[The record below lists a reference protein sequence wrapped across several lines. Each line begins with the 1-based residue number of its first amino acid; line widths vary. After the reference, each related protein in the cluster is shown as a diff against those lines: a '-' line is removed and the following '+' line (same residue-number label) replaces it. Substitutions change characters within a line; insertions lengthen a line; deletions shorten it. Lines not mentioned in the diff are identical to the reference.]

1 MTTIKI
7 AVAQQMQGIQ
17 RFFLFSTVKD
27 GIIAITEK
35 NDNVFYMFS
44 RNNKICFWDFLPKGI
59 ETLEFLIHGKY
70 STADC
75 IWQEKAFFRF

>member
-1 MTTIKI
+1 MILLSFRWEHMRNTFAI
-7 AVAQQMQGIQ
+7 
-17 RFFLFSTVKD
+17 
-27 GIIAITEK
+27 IIAITEK